1 MVRIRVLC
9 IALLSLA
16 GLGQISAQDQASA
29 DSTADRKKTIKVT
42 EKKEKIVKHEGITY
56 YVIDGMWHT
65 KMKNRYV
72 LKTAPKGAKT
82 DFIPEGGKVVTLA
95 GKKYYKCR
103 GVFYKKIPGGLYEI
117 ERP

>member
-1 MVRIRVLC
+1 MTRLKTLC
-9 IALLSLA
+9 LA
-16 GLGQISAQDQASA
+16 FIGLFGLQTTLAQEQKVTTSEDH
-29 DSTADRKKTIKVT
+29 KKTIKVT
-42 EKKEKIVKHEGITY
+42 EKKEKVVNHKGITY

-72 LKTAPKGAKT
+72 LKTAPDGAQT
-82 DFIPEGGKVVTLA
+82 DFIPEGGKLVTLA

-103 GVFYKKIPGGLYEI
+103 GVFYKKLKNGRYEI

>member
-1 MVRIRVLC
+1 MVRFKVMC

-16 GLGQISAQDQASA
+16 GLNEIVAQDQASV
-29 DSTADRKKTIKVT
+29 DSVDDRKKTIKVT
-42 EKKEKIVKHEGITY
+42 EKKEKIVKHDGVTY

-82 DFIPEGGKVVTLA
+82 NFIPDGGKIVTLA

-103 GVFYKKIPGGLYEI
+103 GVFYKKLPGGLYEI

>member
-1 MVRIRVLC
+1 MVRFKVMC
-9 IALLSLA
+9 IALLSL
-16 GLGQISAQDQASA
+16 GSLQVTIAQEQASVEVKN
-29 DSTADRKKTIKVT
+29 DRKKTIKIT
-42 EKKEKIVKHEGITY
+42 EKKEKLVKHEGVTY

-82 DFIPEGGKVVTLA
+82 DFIPEGGKLVTLA

-103 GVFYKKIPGGLYEI
+103 GVFYKKLPSGQYEI

>member
-1 MVRIRVLC
+1 MLASRKIRH
-9 IALLSLA
+9 LLTKK
-16 GLGQISAQDQASA
+16 DH
-29 DSTADRKKTIKVT
+29 KKTIKVT
-42 EKKEKIVKHEGITY
+42 EKQEKLVVHEGITY

-72 LKTAPKGAKT
+72 LKPAPEGAQT
-82 DFIPEGGKVVTLA
+82 DFIPDGGKLVTLA

-103 GVFYKKIPGGLYEI
+103 GVFYKKIKNGLYEI